1 MTNAYHWYCLHH
13 TCALHNLPE
22 PKTFLIYSFS
32 LTTLVF
38 VGQSAETKLKLVVEV
53 VVEGKRENELQLIIT
68 DKKTSFPTAMHRMLK
83 KKTTTTNKVI
93 Y

>member
-1 MTNAYHWYCLHH
+1 
-13 TCALHNLPE
+13 
-22 PKTFLIYSFS
+22 
-32 LTTLVF
+32 